1 VCSRGQV
8 LSGDLAAFVYTITMT
23 TINFTQTPFY
33 TQQDIEKMKQAIEAD
48 KFFGPGWSK
57 PTWEEVTPKPQ
68 GTALKYDSYKAP
80 MSLLSS
86 EALHQTAMVLAFGKD
101 KYAAHNWRGGF
112 EWSRPL
118 SAALRHILAFQDGED
133 RDPESGLSHLAHA
146 MCCIMFLLEF
156 EKTHRELDDRWKPET
171 K

>member
-1 VCSRGQV
+1 MNDPKLQEQIELGFITGHPP
-8 LSGDLAAFVYTITMT
+8 LSSAKTLE
-23 TINFTQTPFY
+23 
-33 TQQDIEKMKQAIEAD
+33 DIIRTKLGNI
-48 KFFGPGWSK
+48 SS
-57 PTWEEVTPKPQ
+57 
-68 GTALKYDSYKAP
+68 GTGIKHDSNKAP
-80 MSLLSS
+80 MSLLSR
-86 EALHQTAMVLAFGKD
+86 EALERTAEVLAFGAK
-101 KYAAHNWRGGF
+101 KYAAHNWRRGF

-118 SAALRHILAFQDGED
+118 SAAQRHLLAFQDGED

>member
-1 VCSRGQV
+1 MTQ
-8 LSGDLAAFVYTITMT
+8 T
-23 TINFTQTPFY
+23 TIPEQLELKEMWPAGEHYYNLPKTLGEAFKLNTGTPVG
-33 TQQDIEKMKQAIEAD
+33 Q
-48 KFFGPGWSK
+48 
-57 PTWEEVTPKPQ
+57 
-68 GTALKYDSYKAP
+68 ALKFDQDKAP

-86 EALHQTAMVLAFGKD
+86 EALHQTALVLAFGKQ
-101 KYAAHNWRGGF
+101 KYAAHNWRAGF

-156 EKTHRELDDRWKPET
+156 EKTHRELDDRWKPQA

>member
-1 VCSRGQV
+1 
-8 LSGDLAAFVYTITMT
+8 MT
-23 TINFTQTPFY
+23 TINFSQTPLY
-33 TQQDIEKMKQAIEAD
+33 SQQDVEKMKQAVETSL
-48 KFFGPGWSK
+48 FFGG
-57 PTWEEVTPKPQ
+57 PTWQEAPPKPQ
-68 GTALKYDSYKAP
+68 GTALKYDSHKAP

-86 EALHQTAMVLAFGKD
+86 EALHQTAMVLAFGKE
-101 KYAAHNWRGGF
+101 KYAAHNWRNGF

-146 MCCIMFLLEF
+146 MCCLMFLLEF
-156 EKTHRELDDRWKPET
+156 EKTHRKLDDRWKPEN

>member
-1 VCSRGQV
+1 MQKYNTNPQEQLELGMVVGEPRKSHYYNLPKTLG
-8 LSGDLAAFVYTITMT
+8 
-23 TINFTQTPFY
+23 
-33 TQQDIEKMKQAIEAD
+33 EAV
-48 KFFGPGWSK
+48 GIA
-57 PTWEEVTPKPQ
+57 V
-68 GTALKYDSYKAP
+68 KYDQDKAP
-80 MSLLSS
+80 LSLLSN
-86 EALHQTAMVLAFGKD
+86 EALVQTARVLAFGKE
-101 KYAAHNWRGGF
+101 KYAAHNWRNGF

>member
-1 VCSRGQV
+1 MCPRGQV
-8 LSGDLAAFVYTITMT
+8 LLRDLAAFVYTKTMST
-23 TINFTQTPFY
+23 TNFSQTPLY
-33 TQQDIEKMKQAIEAD
+33 SQEELDKMKQAVETNQ
-48 KFFGPGWSK
+48 FFGPGWSAPTVHTK
-57 PTWEEVTPKPQ
+57 PVEKV
-68 GTALKYDSYKAP
+68 ALKYDQDKAP

-86 EALHQTAMVLAFGKD
+86 EALHQTAMVLAFGKE
-101 KYAAHNWRGGF
+101 KYAAHNWRNGF

-156 EKTHRELDDRWKPET
+156 EKTHRELDDRWKP
-171 K
+171 

>member
-1 VCSRGQV
+1 MCSRGQV
-8 LSGDLAAFVYTITMT
+8 LLRDLAAFVYTIIMT

-33 TQQDIEKMKQAIEAD
+33 TQQDLEKMKQAIEAD
-48 KFFGPGWSK
+48 KFFGK
-57 PTWEEVTPKPQ
+57 HTWQEAIPKPQ
-68 GTALKYDSYKAP
+68 GTALKYDDHKAP

-86 EALHQTAMVLAFGKD
+86 EALHQTAMVLAFGKQ

-146 MCCIMFLLEF
+146 MCCLMFLLEF

>member
-1 VCSRGQV
+1 MNDPKLQEQIELRFITGHQP
-8 LSGDLAAFVYTITMT
+8 LSPAKTLGDIIRTKLDTGI
-23 TINFTQTPFY
+23 
-33 TQQDIEKMKQAIEAD
+33 KH
-48 KFFGPGWSK
+48 
-57 PTWEEVTPKPQ
+57 
-68 GTALKYDSYKAP
+68 DSDKAP
-80 MSLLSS
+80 MSLLSR
-86 EALHQTAMVLAFGKD
+86 EALERTAEVLAFGAK
-101 KYAAHNWRGGF
+101 KYAAHNWRRGF

-118 SAALRHILAFQDGED
+118 SAAQRHLLAFQDGED

>member
-1 VCSRGQV
+1 MSTKHI
-8 LSGDLAAFVYTITMT
+8 F
-23 TINFTQTPFY
+23 QTPPFS
-33 TQQDIEKMKQAIEAD
+33 QEELDKMKQAIETNQ
-48 KFFGPGWSK
+48 FFGPGWSDPANHTK
-57 PTWEEVTPKPQ
+57 PIEK
-68 GTALKYDSYKAP
+68 TALKFDQGKAP

-86 EALHQTAMVLAFGKD
+86 EALHQTAMVLAFGKE

-146 MCCIMFLLEF
+146 MCCLMFLLEF
-156 EKTHRELDDRWKPET
+156 EKTHRELDDRWKPEN